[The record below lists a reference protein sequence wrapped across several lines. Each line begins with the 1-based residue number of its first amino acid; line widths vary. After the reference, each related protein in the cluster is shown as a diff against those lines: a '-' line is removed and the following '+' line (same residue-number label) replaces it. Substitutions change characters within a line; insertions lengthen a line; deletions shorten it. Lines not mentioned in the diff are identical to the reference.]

1 MMRTMLRL
9 AKDTTKGLDKK
20 TTYTSN
26 ISKKRAIRRLA
37 KDTTREGSM
46 KTNINNNLPQ
56 RKAIQMQENLE
67 TKLYLQ
73 HAIMGCLDPYPRHHK
88 VGPVPGLL

>member
-1 MMRTMLRL
+1 LRL
-9 AKDTTKGLDKK
+9 AKDITKELDRKITSTSNNHKKK
-20 TTYTSN
+20 T
-26 ISKKRAIRRLA
+26 IQGLA

-46 KTNINNNLPQ
+46 KTNIINNLPQ